1 MKVLKLT
8 AVFVL
13 AISFLS
19 FTTTNIPLQQSNG
32 ISSGTFLSSVK
43 WKSESI
49 DLGEVPQGKP
59 ATIEYEFTNTS
70 NSAVIVTNAQASC
83 GCTVADYPK
92 TPIAAGKSA
101 KITAT
106 FNAAAKGVFTK
117 NITVTIEGEDAKV
130 LNFKGTVI

>member
-1 MKVLKLT
+1 MKLLKLT
-8 AVFVL
+8 TAFIFAV
-13 AISFLS
+13 SFMS
-19 FTTTNIPLQQSNG
+19 FKTANLPVVSSTTFTAVN
-32 ISSGTFLSSVK
+32 FFSSVK
-43 WKSESI
+43 WKTESI
-49 DLGEVPQGKP
+49 DLGEIPVAKP
-59 ATIEYEFTNTS
+59 VRIEYEFTNTS
-70 NSAVIVTNAQASC
+70 KAAIIVTNAQASC

-117 NITVTIEGEDAKV
+117 NITVTIEGEEPKV

>member
-1 MKVLKLT
+1 MKLLKLT
-8 AVFVL
+8 AVFIL
-13 AISFLS
+13 AISFMS
-19 FTTTNIPLQQSNG
+19 FKTTEIPFQKSIG
-32 ISSGTFLSSVK
+32 FSAYTFLSSVK
-43 WKSESI
+43 WKAESI
-49 DLGEVPQGKP
+49 DLGEIPQGKP
-59 ATIEYEFTNTS
+59 VTIEYEFTNTS
-70 NSAVIVTNAQASC
+70 NAAVIVTNAQASC

-92 TPIAAGKSA
+92 TPIAAGKTA

>member
-1 MKVLKLT
+1 MKLLKLT
-8 AVFVL
+8 SVFIL
-13 AISFLS
+13 AIFFMSFKMME
-19 FTTTNIPLQQSNG
+19 TPIKKSNG
-32 ISSGTFLSSVK
+32 FSTCTFLSSVK

-49 DLGEVPQGKP
+49 DLGEIPQGKP

-70 NSAVIVTNAQASC
+70 NAAVIVTNAQASC

-92 TPIAAGKSA
+92 TPIAAGKTA

-117 NITVTIEGEDAKV
+117 NITVTIEGEEAKV
-130 LNFKGTVI
+130 LNFKGKVI